1 MRLHRNC
8 AVLMGLTLLG
18 VGFALPTLGHEPGSL
33 ATTSNAT
40 HNTSSSI
47 VIVTA
52 IEGIAMRGKTPLQ
65 AFEKLTKGEAINLS
79 EAKLR
84 LVYLDSGRQEIW
96 SGSGR
101 ISIGDKESKG
111 SHLPPPQVS
120 QLPEL
125 LIKQLAKPTT
135 LAAHE
140 RAGAVRLRAIAN
152 AQAIEAVNNNYHRL
166 REQVDADD
174 LSPEL
179 YRLSAFAELKAWQE
193 LTQALAETEQ
203 RYPQRPEIQRL
214 KAIYGISPQ
223 PFVPADK

>member
-1 MRLHRNC
+1 MRRIPTH
-8 AVLMGLTLLG
+8 AVLIGLSLLG
-18 VGFALPTLGHEPGSL
+18 AGFALPAQSLEPDRTPST
-33 ATTSNAT
+33 ANAP
-40 HNTSSSI
+40 HSAPSI
-47 VIVTA
+47 ALVTA
-52 IEGIAMRGKTPLQ
+52 LEGLAMRGKTPLQ

-79 EAKLR
+79 QAKLR

-101 ISIGDKESKG
+101 ISIGDGESQG

-140 RAGAVRLRAIAN
+140 RAGAVRLRAMAN
-152 AQAIEAVNNNYHRL
+152 AQAIEAVNHDYRRL
-166 REQVDADD
+166 REQVEADD

-179 YRLSAFAELKAWQE
+179 YRLSALAELKAWPE
-193 LTQALAETEQ
+193 LAQALADTEQ

-214 KAIYGISPQ
+214 KALYGLAPL
-223 PFVPADK
+223 PFAPSDK